1 VFLKKEA
8 SFQERG
14 VGTLYLKPAGEKM
27 QLIVRADTSL
37 GNVLVN
43 TLLTAGLPLRR
54 MGSNNVMLVCVPT
67 PDVEPPPVPLL
78 IRLKTGDDADEVFNK
93 LKEHIK

>member
-43 TLLTAGLPLRR
+43 TLLTSGLPIQR

-67 PDVEPPPVPLL
+67 PDVKPPPVPLL

-93 LKEHIK
+93 LKEYIK